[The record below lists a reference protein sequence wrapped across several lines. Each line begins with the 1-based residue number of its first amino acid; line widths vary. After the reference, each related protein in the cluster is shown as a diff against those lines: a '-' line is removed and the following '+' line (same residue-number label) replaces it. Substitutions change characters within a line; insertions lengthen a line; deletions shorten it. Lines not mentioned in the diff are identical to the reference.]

1 MRRSRPVWV
10 QAGVTVC
17 LLLLLFAAYFA
28 AMHATVPLSKKA
40 SGAAMDRRDLWYIVI
55 HGSMIVAGAIIGFFA
70 GKWYSGLGIAFAVL
84 FIAALAVG
92 MIGIQ
97 LGTFEAAC
105 HGHNDI
111 VRHWTCS

>member
-28 AMHATVPLSKKA
+28 AMHATVPLSKKV
-40 SGAAMDRRDLWYIVI
+40 GGPAMDRRDLWYIVI
-55 HGSMIVAGAIIGFFA
+55 HGSMIAGGAIIGFLA

-84 FIAALAVG
+84 FIAALAAG
-92 MIGIQ
+92 MVGIQ